1 VLEAPL
7 PVVIGGTQALGEPR
21 YPSLKGIM
29 AARNKEIVTKS
40 LADLDV
46 DTSGIGGAAATTA
59 VLDSRLPPARA
70 ATEVVRG
77 TPAEGAARIVDFL
90 AERRLI

>member
-40 LADLDV
+40 LGDLGVDV
-46 DTSGIGGAAATTA
+46 SGLGGAAATTA
-59 VLDSRLPPARA
+59 VLDSRQPPARA